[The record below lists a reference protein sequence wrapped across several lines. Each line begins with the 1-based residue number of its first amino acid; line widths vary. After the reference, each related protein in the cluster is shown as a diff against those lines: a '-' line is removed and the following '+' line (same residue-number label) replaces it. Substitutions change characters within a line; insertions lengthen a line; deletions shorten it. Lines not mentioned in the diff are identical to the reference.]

1 MTLRSDNRFGK
12 GLVVPT
18 PIAFRAVAALAIC
31 AFLAGC
37 LAAVANAQ
45 TPAPAPTAQQR
56 TLIAVGTGTIKV
68 APKDRNDN
76 ASIVAAVKAADGKA
90 LPAALKD
97 ASTQA
102 TALAAAA
109 GVTLGP
115 LVSLS
120 NSASNGNG
128 VFYGGYYPV
137 YGSFGPNRF
146 CGTVRTRS
154 SSVDSRGVRHYGRAK
169 SHRVCRVP
177 SVIQR
182 SVQLT
187 YALA

>member
-1 MTLRSDNRFGK
+1 M
-12 GLVVPT
+12 PT
-18 PIAFRAVAALAIC
+18 SPIAFRAVAVLAIA

-37 LAAVANAQ
+37 VAAVANAQ
-45 TPAPAPTAQQR
+45 APAPTPPQR
-56 TLIAVGTGTIKV
+56 TLVAVGTGTIRV
-68 APKDRNDN
+68 TPKDRNDN
-76 ASIVAAVKAADGKA
+76 ASIVAAVKDADAKA
-90 LPAALKD
+90 LPAALND
-97 ASTQA
+97 ARTQA

-109 GVTLGP
+109 GVTLGG

-154 SSVDSRGVRHYGRAK
+154 SSVDSRGVRHYGRVR